1 MPDEHDLI
9 VAVKQLALELGTSPS
24 VIQCT
29 KHIRNY
35 RDRVKL
41 SNFKRHSAV
50 IQEAGLVPNTGG
62 KKIDNRIFERDIDR
76 HLDDYIP
83 KEVPKRVPYA
93 SIAVIS
99 DIHWPFCNKKV
110 LSTFQEYVADV
121 KPEYV
126 FLNGDAWD
134 MYSHSK
140 FPRSHNVFTPKE
152 EEQKSRQGN
161 EEFWKIILKN
171 SPKSKCVQMLGNH
184 DVRPMRRVME
194 VYPEAEEWI
203 KERMEKMFTFD
214 GVKTIFDVR
223 EEYMIGD
230 IAIFHGYR
238 SKLGEHRD
246 YTLYNTINGHTHV
259 GGSVFRKIR
268 GQVLWE
274 LNSGLA
280 GDPEAKG
287 LTYTPQKIS
296 NWTPGFGAVDK
307 KGPRFI
313 WV

>member
-1 MPDEHDLI
+1 MADEHDLI
-9 VAVKQLALELGTSPS
+9 VAVKNLALELGETPTAN
-24 VIQCT
+24 QFR
-29 KHIRNY
+29 KHVTNGRSHLERSEFRTY
-35 RDRVKL
+35 SRLLDV
-41 SNFKRHSAV
+41 
-50 IQEAGLVPNTGG
+50 AGLAPSKENR
-62 KKIDNRIFERDIDR
+62 KINNSVFEKDLER
-76 HLDDYIP
+76 HLENYSP
-83 KEVPKRVPYA
+83 KDVPERKPYPT
-93 SIAVIS
+93 IAVIS
-99 DIHWPFCNKKV
+99 DIHWPFCNNKV
-110 LSTFQEYVADV
+110 LTAFQEYVADI

-152 EEQKSRQGN
+152 EEASAREGN
-161 EEFWKIILKN
+161 DSFWKKIKKN
-171 SPKSKCVQMLGNH
+171 SPKSECVQMLGNH
-184 DVRPMRRVME
+184 DIRPMRRIIE
-194 VYPEAEEWI
+194 VYPEAEDWI
-203 KERMEKMFTFD
+203 KERMEKMFSFE

-223 EEYMIGD
+223 EEYMIND

-246 YTLYNTINGHTHV
+246 YTLFNTVNGHTHV

-287 LTYTPQKIS
+287 LTYTPQRIS
-296 NWTPGFGAVDK
+296 NWTPGFGAIDK